1 MEPSTRSSKNQ
12 QTHTMEFLF
21 VRPLLHAP
29 PKSISLCSCWDNNWL
44 LILLPRRR
52 LRKVIIPGQAAPV
65 LWNENLFGWFTREG
79 KKATRKNKQT
89 ELKQSKTKQKRLF
102 RKVARCCHATLVQ
115 TQQNDFRT
123 SVWLLGLSSQS
134 FISYSFGGI
143 IHGKLRTVSLWDF
156 LNKMFTLPDPWLV
169 FITMAVKKSS
179 LRHTYLSSQFEGT
192 ARHIRECTDSSKS
205 LRSWP
210 QGICSRDAGRKELCS
225 SALPLLSFC

>member
-1 MEPSTRSSKNQ
+1 MLSPKANRWTYSQWNWVHLCNSWANLHCHLSLLKITWSSRVYRAHSTAQLFGKRLWNPQLGHQRTNK
-12 QTHTMEFLF
+12 HTMEFLF

-143 IHGKLRTVSLWDF
+143 IHGKLRTVS
-156 LNKMFTLPDPWLV
+156 
-169 FITMAVKKSS
+169 
-179 LRHTYLSSQFEGT
+179 
-192 ARHIRECTDSSKS
+192 
-205 LRSWP
+205 
-210 QGICSRDAGRKELCS
+210 
-225 SALPLLSFC
+225 

>member
-1 MEPSTRSSKNQ
+1 M
-12 QTHTMEFLF
+12 
-21 VRPLLHAP
+21 
-29 PKSISLCSCWDNNWL
+29 
-44 LILLPRRR
+44 
-52 LRKVIIPGQAAPV
+52 IIPGQAAPV
-65 LWNENLFGWFTREG
+65 LWNENLFGWFAREE

-89 ELKQSKTKQKRLF
+89 KLKQNKTKQKRLF

-123 SVWLLGLSSQS
+123 SVWMVGLSSHS

-143 IHGKLRTVSLWDF
+143 IHGKLRTGSLWDF
-156 LNKMFTLPDPWLV
+156 LNKMFTLPDPWPV
-169 FITMAVKKSS
+169 FITLAVMKSS

-205 LRSWP
+205 LRSRS

-225 SALPLLSFC
+225 SVLPYFLPVSVPEVSGHGLVPPSLRVGFLLALTLRKSPQGYTEKWVS